1 MHFQGRARQQAG
13 DQEDQGG
20 ILRGEGPRVDGA
32 PPPGLDRLHPSS
44 EL

>member
-1 MHFQGRARQQAG
+1 MYFQGRTRQQACHA
-13 DQEDQGG
+13 QDQGG

-32 PPPGLDRLHPSS
+32 PPPGLDRLHPSA